1 MVTLPEILDSKYRI
15 PELDTSTDLDFGF
28 HKSDNKLYVKLKKD
42 YDVQYLG
49 AVHTI
54 PKGFISDGTSYPFDI
69 KEAFEKDKIRAAI
82 VHDFFCKKIYQ
93 GLLTQK
99 QTHTLYRDILKAD
112 GVGFLVRQKM
122 FLGVRVY
129 NKKNLKWK

>member
-1 MVTLPEILDSKYRI
+1 MVILPKILNSKYKI
-15 PELDTSTDLDFGF
+15 PRLDTSKDLDFDF
-28 HKSDNKLYVKLKKD
+28 HKSDNNLYVKLEKD
-42 YDVQYLG
+42 YEVEYLG
-49 AVHTI
+49 TVHTI

-93 GLLTQK
+93 GLLSQK

-112 GVGFLVRQKM
+112 GVNFITRQKM
-122 FLGVRVY
+122 FWGVRVY